1 MNKPKI
7 LFRFLFLFF
16 SSLALYAEQE
26 NKDSLSEYLAEPK
39 LSFESAYMQR
49 ADIKDGGGS
58 VQVTKN
64 RLQINSSNLGFGY
77 SNWKFD
83 WNNIDR
89 LPFGDGVHQPIEE
102 MHSLNLTLSKSYR
115 IDEKWFTLT
124 SLSLNSTF
132 EDSPKDSYGV
142 GIFSFASYAIES
154 DHTIQMGLFGGYH
167 PVRLLIFP
175 MLSYSYRTNQK
186 DGIQAVIGFPN
197 TYIGYHINSD
207 TLIRLGALFS
217 NSLIRLSNDSPIEQE
232 GFAEFQDYMGSLG
245 VTYEFNNKVKFMG
258 DLLYAL
264 KRDLTIYNKDATE
277 LESYEIE
284 PSAGVMF
291 KIILKF

>member
-1 MNKPKI
+1 
-7 LFRFLFLFF
+7 
-16 SSLALYAEQE
+16 
-26 NKDSLSEYLAEPK
+26 
-39 LSFESAYMQR
+39 
-49 ADIKDGGGS
+49 
-58 VQVTKN
+58 
-64 RLQINSSNLGFGY
+64 
-77 SNWKFD
+77 
-83 WNNIDR
+83 
-89 LPFGDGVHQPIEE
+89 
-102 MHSLNLTLSKSYR
+102 
-115 IDEKWFTLT
+115 
-124 SLSLNSTF
+124 
-132 EDSPKDSYGV
+132 
-142 GIFSFASYAIES
+142 
-154 DHTIQMGLFGGYH
+154 MGLFGGYH